1 MPGLEKQLEFLDE
14 IPVDQVKTAVL
25 LVGHG
30 SRAQNANDAL
40 FRVVD
45 HFQNAWPHRILK
57 AAFLEISRPSIPEGI
72 DLCVGEG
79 SERIIVIPYFLFRGN
94 HVAVD
99 LPVFIKEGRRRYSNI
114 DVILGPHLGFHPKM
128 IEIVDERIKQVLD
141 TLKIEE
147 NVLP

>member
-1 MPGLEKQLEFLDE
+1 MSRLEKQFEFLDE
-14 IPVDQVKTAVL
+14 TPEQQVKTAVL

-30 SRAQNANDAL
+30 SRARNANDAL

-45 HFQNAWPHRILK
+45 HFQKAWPHRILQ
-57 AAFLEISRPSIPEGI
+57 AAFLEISNPSIPDGI
-72 DLCVGEG
+72 DSCVAEG

-99 LPVFIKEGRRRYSNI
+99 LPVFIQEGRKKYPEI

-128 IEIVDERIKQVLD
+128 IEIVDERIQQVLN
-141 TLKIEE
+141 TLKPNE
-147 NVLP
+147 NTPP

>member
-1 MPGLEKQLEFLDE
+1 MSGLEKQLEFLDE
-14 IPVDQVKTAVL
+14 TPEDQVKTAVL

-40 FRVVD
+40 FRVVE
-45 HFQNAWPHRILK
+45 HFQKAWPRRILK
-57 AAFLEISRPSIPEGI
+57 AAFLEISYPSIPEGI
-72 DLCVGEG
+72 DLCVAEG

-99 LPVFIKEGRRRYSNI
+99 LPVFINEGRRKYPDI

-128 IEIVDERIKQVLD
+128 IEIVDERIRQVLD
-141 TLKIEE
+141 TLKYEE
-147 NVLP
+147 NALP

>member
-1 MPGLEKQLEFLDE
+1 MSGLEKQLEFLDE
-14 IPVDQVKTAVL
+14 TPEDQVKTAVL

-40 FRVVD
+40 FRVVE
-45 HFQNAWPHRILK
+45 HFQKAWPHRILK
-57 AAFLEISRPSIPEGI
+57 AAFLEISYPSIPEGI
-72 DLCVGEG
+72 DLCVAGG

-99 LPVFIKEGRRRYSNI
+99 LPVFIEEGRRKYPDI

-128 IEIVDERIKQVLD
+128 IEIVDERIQQVLD
-141 TLKIEE
+141 TLKYEE
-147 NVLP
+147 NALP

>member
-1 MPGLEKQLEFLDE
+1 MSGLEKQLEFLGE
-14 IPVDQVKTAVL
+14 MPEDQVKTAVL

-45 HFQNAWPHRILK
+45 HFQKAWPHRILK
-57 AAFLEISRPSIPEGI
+57 AAFLEISYPSIPEGI

-99 LPVFIKEGRRRYSNI
+99 LPVSIKEGRRKYPDI

-128 IEIVDERIKQVLD
+128 IEIVDERIQQVLD
-141 TLKIEE
+141 TLKYEE
-147 NVLP
+147 NALP